1 MLKSDNFQRTQL
13 DNKPRGPGIGCLL
26 EIPARIGTRGT
37 LAHCTSAWRSTNGRT
52 HSRLEYECCDP
63 SKYMRCAPL
72 PCKQGLLN
80 AVKWLSDSG
89 RGRVPNFSVQPSRP
103 LPSCENSQTLRCN
116 SNEFPLLS
124 AQPCSLLLLAC

>member
-1 MLKSDNFQRTQL
+1 MTIFNEHNSTINREPALESVACWKYQHVSALEAHSHTALLHGGVRT
-13 DNKPRGPGIGCLL
+13 D
-26 EIPARIGTRGT
+26 E
-37 LAHCTSAWRSTNGRT
+37 

-103 LPSCENSQTLRCN
+103 LLSCENSQTLRCN

-124 AQPCSLLLLAC
+124 AQLCSLLLLAC